1 MPFTLIPQNSISGG
15 VGDSLR
21 PNPKPIIINGNM
33 AVAQRGTSATA
44 LTNGNSGFHTVDR
57 FAYSEF
63 GSPSS
68 QHTMTQESLT
78 SGNAYINGFAN
89 ALKMDVTTAQG
100 SLAAAD
106 AVSILYKI
114 EGQDLQL
121 FKKGTAN
128 AEKFTLAFWVKG
140 TKTGTHVVELFDRDN
155 NRHVGGTYS
164 ISSSDT
170 WEHKV
175 INFPAD
181 TTGVFGDDNARSL
194 DIVFFLAAGSN
205 FTSGDLATSWIA
217 QDNTKRAAGQ
227 VNTLDS
233 TSNNWHVTGVQLEVG
248 EFTSSTLPPFQYESY
263 DENKKRCARYY
274 YKVAEHGA
282 DGLTFQTIGTGNY
295 KSTSQWRVLCYLPAR
310 PRTNPSLDSTS
321 GTNYYINDLTGID
334 DTFNSFTLSRNN
346 ADIVQVIHNASEVSG
361 TVGQAGETV
370 AYASG
375 AYVAFDAE
383 L

>member
-1 MPFTLIPQNSISGG
+1 MGAITRTFANNLIERAGPVRPIS
-15 VGDSLR
+15 
-21 PNPKPIIINGNM
+21 KPLIINGNM
-33 AVAQRGTSATA
+33 AVAQRGTSATG
-44 LTNGNSGFHTVDR
+44 LTNGSSGFHTVDR

-63 GSPSS
+63 GAPSS

-89 ALKMDVTTAQG
+89 ALKMDVTTAQ
-100 SLAAAD
+100 SSVAAAD

-155 NRHVGGTYS
+155 NRHVAGTYS

-175 INFPAD
+175 VNFPAD
-181 TTGVFGDDNARSL
+181 TTGVFGDDNNRSL

-233 TSNNWHVTGVQLEVG
+233 TSNNWHATGIQLEVG
-248 EFTSSTLPPFQYESY
+248 EYTSSTLPPFQHESY
-263 DENKKRCARYY
+263 GENLLRCQRYFQNI
-274 YKVAEHGA
+274 A
-282 DGLTFQTIGTGNY
+282 DGNDKPLGMGQYWEAQEFIGH
-295 KSTSQWRVLCYLPAR
+295 RVL
-310 PRTNPSLDSTS
+310 STDMRAAPTLEYVTS
-321 GTNYYINDLTGID
+321 TNYYGVLRDGGSDQIDALTISSSPKTTSMITWYMGSSQGLASNTKNRPGFIR
-334 DTFNSFTLSRNN
+334 T
-346 ADIVQVIHNASEVSG
+346 QNASSK
-361 TVGQAGETV
+361 VGFT
-370 AYASG
+370 
-375 AYVAFDAE
+375 AE